1 MRILAFDTTLSAC
14 SVALWCDGNVEAES
28 CKSMTYGQAEALVPA
43 IEIVLSGAD
52 CAYHDID
59 RVAVTIGP
67 GSFTGVRVGLAAARG
82 LGVAMERPV
91 IGVETTAV
99 MAEEVQQKKPHE
111 PIIVALDARRAE
123 LYIHRF
129 GPGGIALEDP
139 LCMLPEAAAELLHD
153 GYGTIIGD
161 GANRLFPLVKKSY
174 LCSGPAHPDPRVL
187 AALAAA
193 RSDPINPP
201 SPLYVRPPD
210 ATLPKS
216 GGRLR
221 P

>member
-1 MRILAFDTTLSAC
+1 M
-14 SVALWCDGNVEAES
+14 
-28 CKSMTYGQAEALVPA
+28 YGQAEALVPA
-43 IEIVLSGAD
+43 IEIVLRDAD
-52 CAYHDID
+52 CAYDDID
-59 RVAVTIGP
+59 RIAVTIGP
-67 GSFTGVRVGLAAARG
+67 GSFTGVRVGLATARG

-91 IGVETTAV
+91 IGIETTAV
-99 MAEEVQQKKPHE
+99 MAAEVQQEKGQE

-153 GYGTIIGD
+153 GHGTIIGD
-161 GANRLFPLVKKSY
+161 GADKLFPLVKESY
-174 LCSGPAHPDPRVL
+174 LCSNPVYPDPRFL
-187 AALAAA
+187 AALAAT

-201 SPLYVRPPD
+201 GPLYVRPPD

-216 GGRLR
+216 RGRLR
-221 P
+221 L